1 MAWTSDQ
8 LARIADAEV
17 LQVSSYRSDGTLRR
31 WTPIWVVRVGD
42 GLYVRTAY
50 GRDSAWYPMIG
61 PTAAETT
68 VRLDT
73 AD

>member
-8 LARIADAEV
+8 LARIAEAEV
-17 LQVSSYRSDGTLRR
+17 LQVSRYRSDGALRR
-31 WTPIWVVRVGD
+31 WTPINAQVGA
-42 GLYVRTAY
+42 AY
-50 GRDSAWYPMIG
+50 ESKYRSRPGSLRPMIA

-68 VRLDT
+68 VRLDA